1 LKNDPRDPRA
11 VAAGDFA
18 LAILS
23 KRDLL
28 QTLYYAT
35 KTNAAEA
42 FALHR
47 RLNMVQEAPAGG
59 AYAVA
64 PGKMML
70 PRHQLMNAKTAA
82 ESTAQDSAWAFFL
95 IADYSLQRFRAA
107 VPGINTREIGPNIR
121 NGVKLN
127 AAIWA
132 LANQARH
139 LHSWLSCDDVTLGA
153 KAESGI
159 IRQLGYDPRDP
170 NASREFL
177 CWIPVA
183 GYVDIED
190 MLLASARSAVNS
202 FGWDLYNVFNVF
214 APVSYTLEKLRRA
227 KKH

>member
-1 LKNDPRDPRA
+1 LAIKDHDPRA
-11 VAAGDFA
+11 VAAANFA
-18 LAILS
+18 LAIRS

-42 FALHR
+42 FAFDL
-47 RLNMVQEAPAGG
+47 RLNMVQEARAGG
-59 AYAVA
+59 AYSVA
-64 PGKMML
+64 PGNIM
-70 PRHQLMNAKTAA
+70 PRHELMNAKTAA
-82 ESTAQDSAWAFFL
+82 EATAQDSAWAFFL

-107 VPGINTREIGPNIR
+107 VPGIDTREIGPDVR

-139 LHSWLSCDDVTLGA
+139 LHSWLSCDDATLGA

-159 IRQLGYDPRDP
+159 IRQLEYDPRDP

-177 CWIPVA
+177 CWLPVA
-183 GYVDIED
+183 AYVDIED
-190 MLLASARSAVNS
+190 MLLVSARSTINS
-202 FGWDLYNVFNVF
+202 FGSNLSMISAGTFI
-214 APVSYTLEKLRRA
+214 LEKLRD
-227 KKH
+227 